1 MDLEMLERKQ
11 TLLMLSN
18 PFSPLILLAFM
29 QVGIAQVSLDEHGKF
44 DPLELSDWYQ
54 VKLSPQPPTQVSITD
69 TNSQVFPKCC
79 WSHRPLGTMVRKN
92 RELSHLRP

>member
-44 DPLELSDWYQ
+44 DPVGLSRD
-54 VKLSPQPPTQVSITD
+54 
-69 TNSQVFPKCC
+69 
-79 WSHRPLGTMVRKN
+79 LGALDDSTVN
-92 RELSHLRP
+92 GL